1 MTIPLRRPGAH
12 ARQPGAIVLAAVL
25 ALGTAIPSP
34 AANATPTAGTGTTAT
49 PTGETG
55 VAAKPRAVTLI
66 TGDVVEVSEA
76 GSGRRA
82 ATVRP
87 AAGRERIAFQTL
99 EVDGG
104 LRVIPTDA
112 VPLLATGV
120 LDADLFDVEELLAD
134 GFGDHA
140 ATSLP
145 LIVKYA
151 GSPAAR
157 SRTLAGTTTTR
168 ALDSIGGAAVSAG
181 KSTLP
186 GLWKTLAPTGSMTS
200 LASAGIDKIWLDG
213 KVRAVLDR
221 SVAQIGAPAVWQ
233 SGFQG
238 GGVKVAVLDTGI
250 DANHPDVSGKIEQS
264 RDFSGSSGIGDN
276 FGHGTHVAA
285 TIAGTGAGSN
295 GLRKGVAPKADLLI
309 GKVLGDDGYGQ
320 ESWIIEGM
328 EWAAGQGAAVVNMSL
343 GGSATD
349 GTDPMS
355 VAVDQ
360 LTESTGTL
368 FVISAGNEGADGTI
382 GTPGA
387 ARSALTVGAV
397 DRNENLADFSSRGP
411 RLGDEGLK
419 PEITAPGVDIVAA
432 RAAGT
437 AMGSPI
443 DALYTAASGTSMAAP
458 HVAGAAVLLKN
469 AHPEWSATRLKD
481 ALVSTALSN
490 PALSVYAQ
498 GVGRAD
504 VAKALAQQVYATSVA
519 DFGLLADNASATDNA
534 LERTITYTNDTTS
547 PVTLQLKV
555 DVRNLSTRQPETDGI
570 TVPASITVPAK
581 GTADVGVALD
591 PAKVERG
598 LHSGWIVATG
608 TNGVTAKTAVGTL
621 RQGPTHK
628 VTVRAI
634 APDGSPTG
642 VPTFSLFG
650 DHARSDMLW
659 WIPEGGSRTFDVE
672 EGTYFVQGL
681 IEIREVQR
689 EAAGL
694 YVDPSL
700 KIDRDMSVVLDAR
713 KAVPIRIET
722 PKPSEQQAVLSYYSH
737 REFGNGRTISH
748 GVMHFSTVSEVRVT
762 PTAPVTDGKYEFS
775 SRWQLVAPLVQ
786 ASVHGLPNPLP
797 DMHLLHRSPS
807 FEGTRRFPLVAATTT
822 DLRRV
827 RGAVAVLD
835 PGPDADETEVI
846 AAIAKAG
853 AAGVILLRPLDQ
865 LPWTVWRPTGDREPI
880 PAMVTTQATGRQLL
894 AKGNQPG
901 AKINLTLTT
910 SSPYL
915 YDVQQVST
923 GRIPAQIVHKVTPSN
938 SRRITTGYAD
948 NGGFGWA
955 KEQRFGW
962 RPWQTYSWNDAQRF
976 IQTPKVRE
984 EWVSAG
990 DSLWQ
995 HRVHHAFTWDEL
1007 GPLRGG
1013 MAEAPRGYQPG
1024 SSSETWFGP
1033 VVRPASPRGV
1043 PGLVSTRTGDLLAL
1057 RVPEFVDK
1065 AGHYTIGE
1073 AETSAKLWRN
1083 GQLLAELPDARQDV
1097 TTTGADAAYR
1107 LELLTQR
1114 ADEEWTLG
1122 TSTKTVWDFRSG
1134 KQPADQAKPLPLL
1147 QVDYDVPVGLDGKA
1161 TSLPHVVRFALRH
1174 QDGYAAP
1181 RGTSLKA
1188 EVSRD
1193 QGKTWRRVAVIGSG
1207 TNHLALMPSGRGT
1220 VSLRVVASDS
1230 AGNKVEQTVVNAYG
1244 RR

>member
-1 MTIPLRRPGAH
+1 MTMPPRRPVSA
-12 ARQPGAIVLAAVL
+12 LALATVL
-25 ALGTAIPSP
+25 ALAAAIPLQP
-34 AANATPTAGTGTTAT
+34 ASANPSAPTPE
-49 PTGETG
+49 P
-55 VAAKPRAVTLI
+55 KPGNSQAVTLI
-66 TGDVVEVSEA
+66 TGDVVEVTEA
-76 GSGRRA
+76 GAGKRA

-87 AAGRERIAFQTL
+87 ADGREHIAFQTI

-104 LRVIPTDA
+104 LRVLPSDV
-112 VPLLATGV
+112 VPLLSAGV
-120 LDADLFDVEELLAD
+120 LDADLFDVEELIAD
-134 GFGDHA
+134 GFGDQT

-145 LIVKYA
+145 LIVRYS
-151 GSPAAR
+151 GAR
-157 SRTLAGTTTTR
+157 SQALAGTTTTKP
-168 ALDSIGGAAVSAG
+168 LDSIGGAAISAS
-181 KSTLP
+181 KTSLR
-186 GLWKTLAPTGSMTS
+186 GLWQTLAPTGQMTT
-200 LASAGIDKIWLDG
+200 LAGSGIDKIWLDG
-213 KVRAVLDR
+213 KVEAVLDR

-238 GGVKVAVLDTGI
+238 EGVKVAVLDTGI
-250 DANHPDVSGKIEQS
+250 DANHPDVSGKVEQS
-264 RDFSGSSGIGDN
+264 RDFSGSTDISDH

-295 GLRKGVAPKADLLI
+295 GLRKGVAPKAGLLI

-355 VAVDQ
+355 AAVDR
-360 LTESTGTL
+360 LTASSGTL

-397 DRNENLADFSSRGP
+397 DRDESLADFSSRGP
-411 RLGDEGLK
+411 RVGDEGLK

-437 AMGSPI
+437 AMGTPI

-469 AHPEWSATRLKD
+469 AHPDWSATRLKD
-481 ALVSTALSN
+481 ALVSTAKSN

-519 DFGLLADNASATDNA
+519 DFALLDGESP
-534 LERTITYTNDTTS
+534 LERTVTYTNDTTS
-547 PVTLQLKV
+547 AVTLQLKV
-555 DVRNLSTRQPETDGI
+555 EVQNLTSRQPETDGI
-570 TVPASITVPAK
+570 TAPGSITVPAK
-581 GTADVGVALD
+581 GSVDVQVAVD
-591 PAKVERG
+591 PTKIARG
-598 LHSGWIVATG
+598 LHSGWLVATG
-608 TNGVTAKTAVGTL
+608 TNGVVAKTAVGAL
-621 RQGPTHK
+621 RQGPTHQ

-634 APDGSPTG
+634 GADGTPTG

-650 DHARSDMLW
+650 ENPRSDMLW
-659 WIPEGGSRTFDVE
+659 WLPDGGSRTFNVE

-681 IEIREVQR
+681 IDIPGVQR

-700 KIDRDMSVVLDAR
+700 KVDRDMEVVLDAR
-713 KAVPIRIET
+713 KAVPIRIQT
-722 PKPSEQQAVLSYYSH
+722 PKPSEQQAVLSYYTH
-737 REFGNGRTISH
+737 RELGNGRTISH

-762 PTAPVTDGKYEFS
+762 PTAPVTEGRFEFS

-786 ASVHGLPNPLP
+786 ASVKGLPNPLP
-797 DMHLLHRSPS
+797 DMKLLHRSPS
-807 FEGTRRFPLVAATTT
+807 FEGTRRFPLVAATPT
-822 DLRRV
+822 DLSRV

-835 PGPDADETEVI
+835 PGEDWEESKFVEAV
-846 AAIAKAG
+846 ANAG
-853 AAGVILLRPLDQ
+853 GLGVILLRPLDR

-880 PAMVTTQATGRQLL
+880 PAMVTTQATGQQLI
-894 AKGNQPG
+894 AKGKQAG
-901 AKINLTLTT
+901 AKIDLTLTT

-923 GRIPAQIVHKVTPSN
+923 GQVPAQIVHKVTPEN
-938 SRRITTGYAD
+938 SMRITTGYAD

-962 RPWQTYSWNDAQRF
+962 RPWQTYSWNDKQRY

-984 EWVSAG
+984 EWVSTG

-995 HRVHHAFTWDEL
+995 HRVHHAFTWDEM
-1007 GPLRGG
+1007 GPLNGG
-1013 MAEAPRGYQPG
+1013 MTEAPRSYRPG
-1024 SSSETWFGP
+1024 TSGETWFGP

-1043 PGLVSTRTGDLLAL
+1043 PGLVSARSGDLLKL
-1057 RVPEFVDK
+1057 RVAEFVDK
-1065 AGHYTIGE
+1065 AGHYSLG
-1073 AETSAKLWRN
+1073 ADSSAKLWRN
-1083 GQLLAELPDARQDV
+1083 GQLLAELPDARQDI
-1097 TTTGADAAYR
+1097 TTSGGDASYR
-1107 LELLTQR
+1107 LELSTQR
-1114 ADEEWTLG
+1114 DDEEWTLG
-1122 TSTKTVWDFRSG
+1122 TSTKTVWDFRSAR
-1134 KQPADQAKPLPLL
+1134 QPVDKATPLSLL

-1161 TSLPHVVRFALRH
+1161 TSLPHVVRFGLRH
-1174 QDGYAAP
+1174 QDGHAAP

-1188 EVSRD
+1188 EISTD
-1193 QGKTWRRVAVIGSG
+1193 QGTTWRRAVVVGQ
-1207 TNHLALMPSGRGT
+1207 LALIPSGHGT
-1220 VSLRVVASDS
+1220 VSLRVTASDG
-1230 AGNKVEQTVVNAYG
+1230 AGNRVEQTVVNAYN